1 MCRLCEEPHTAR
13 RHREIV
19 SVSGITFAGE
29 EIRQSATIGIQFH
42 RMGTAMTNS
51 FLAAVR
57 STLSTIDA
65 GIARVILLFWISTLQ
80 EQRRHERRLRSAA
93 PVVNLL

>member
-1 MCRLCEEPHTAR
+1 
-13 RHREIV
+13 
-19 SVSGITFAGE
+19 
-29 EIRQSATIGIQFH
+29 
-42 RMGTAMTNS
+42 MTNS

-57 STLSTIDA
+57 TTLSTLDA
-65 GIARVILLFWISTLQ
+65 GIARVILLFWTSTLQ